1 MGRNRFVQP
10 DIVRLPLADVHRNAL
25 RDLQDSDKQKALRP
39 DARAT
44 RADIELAKA
53 KLADAEADGAWIDI
67 KKELN
72 AGETR
77 RVFGRLVKD
86 MRAGE
91 AVMLEPEQ
99 VGLTKIS
106 EYVVGWSFTDAAG
119 RPVDVS
125 EGAINNLDQETY
137 KEIAD
142 AIDAHETKMQ
152 AEKDARKNYQTG
164 TLTSEAIS
172 VSAGT

>member
-10 DIVRLPLADVHRNAL
+10 DIVRLNL
-25 RDLQDSDKQKALRP
+25 SDG
-39 DARAT
+39 DY
-44 RADIELAKA
+44 
-53 KLADAEADGAWIDI
+53 IDI

-106 EYVVGWSFTDAAG
+106 EYVVGWSFTDADG

-125 EGAINNLDQETY
+125 EGANNNLDQETY

-142 AIDAHETKMQ
+142 AIDAHEAKIT
-152 AEKDARKNYQTG
+152 AEREARKNATTG
-164 TLTSEAIS
+164 TRSSEAIS
-172 VSAGT
+172 VSAAS